1 MIDLQTIIFLLSIFV
16 VYSVTVFNLG
26 PVAGGNTDHYTHGL
40 EQDYPSIS
48 HINSVAQVYTHHP
61 CAFII
66 DSP

>member
-1 MIDLQTIIFLLSIFV
+1 MIDLPTITFFGSIFV
-16 VYSVTVFNLG
+16 VYPTNVLILG

-40 EQDYPSIS
+40 ELDYPSIS

-61 CAFII
+61 RAFII